1 MIKTVTQDQLIRFI
15 YGETGTEES
24 KEISATLRTDWE
36 LMEQYEMLLDTQ
48 RQLDS
53 ARVSPSQQVVDRI
66 KRYSESTAPMEHH
79 F

>member
-1 MIKTVTQDQLIRFI
+1 
-15 YGETGTEES
+15 
-24 KEISATLRTDWE
+24 

-66 KRYSESTAPMEHH
+66 KRYSESTAPMEHY